1 MTDAVR
7 VFVNERPVSVAPGAS
22 LVDAVS
28 AFDRDLAAKLRSGA
42 AYATDGVGRPAEP
55 DSSLEPGAII
65 RVVVSARRGE
75 SSEASE

>member
-22 LVDAVS
+22 LADAVS
-28 AFDRDLAAKLRSGA
+28 AFNPDLAAKLESGA

-55 DSSLEPGAII
+55 GSRLTPGAII
-65 RVVVSARRGE
+65 RVVVSARRDE
-75 SSEASE
+75 SPEPSE